1 MKCSQFRPARHRNQS
16 EQRTPVK
23 HRRHLMS
30 VKSTSAARARRTTI
44 PDSQRAALAAERLA
58 LQQRFE
64 DGRLGVELLQ
74 HLALLTDRHLRL
86 AWKARQMPAEIA
98 LVAVG
103 GYGRARLF
111 PHSDVD
117 ILILLPVSPDA
128 ELRAKLETLV
138 GTFWDIGL
146 EAGHSVRTL
155 DECFAVA
162 ASDITVQTNML
173 ESRLLCGNRELYRRF
188 TRKLQQSI
196 DPTAF
201 LRAKRIEQQKRHTKH
216 QETNLEPN
224 LKESAGGLR
233 DLNTIL
239 WISRAAQLGHTWLE
253 LSRRGFIT
261 REEAGAISRHERVLE
276 LLRIQL
282 HYLAGRREDRLLFD
296 HQTALAKKLG
306 FADRASKRA
315 SERLMKRYYLTAKSV
330 SQLNTIL
337 LQNLALR
344 INPPVNSKKVVQ
356 INERFVVIR
365 GELLSAPDQTIFERD
380 PCSILETFALLQQHH
395 EIKGI
400 GAETLRALWRARRR
414 INPASRRD
422 PRMREQFMA
431 ILRSPTR
438 MIRELRRMHQY
449 DILGRYIPAFGRIVG
464 QMQHDLY
471 HVYTVDEHI
480 LKVVRNVRRFA
491 VPELAHE
498 FPLCSRL
505 MSEFDKPELLYLAG
519 LFHDIAKGRGGDH
532 SELGKVDAHRFCK
545 SHGLAPA
552 DCELVAW
559 LVEQH
564 LVMSAT
570 AQKQDLSD
578 PEVVHEF
585 AQRVSD
591 ERHLVAL
598 YLLTVADIRGTS
610 PKVWNAW
617 KAQLLENLFH
627 ATRRMLAGEHS
638 GRQDGQRARQEDAMA
653 LLRLYAIP
661 ELDYQQLWQQ
671 LDTAYFLRHDAQ
683 EIAWHTRQLHG
694 QVESEKP
701 VVRARLSPIG
711 EGLQVM
717 VYIPDQ
723 KELFSRICS
732 FFEGI
737 SFDIYEARIHTTRH
751 GYALDTFHIQDVSNR
766 QPGYRDLISYIEYEL
781 TERLS
786 KKAPLPALTK
796 PRLNRQ
802 LRHFPITPEV
812 DIHADD
818 RGTFQMLSIVAG
830 NRPGLLSRVARMLAA
845 FDINLHSAKI
855 STLGERAEDTFV
867 VSGSTFSNL
876 KATVQFESDLLD
888 QLRI

>member
-1 MKCSQFRPARHRNQS
+1 MLA
-16 EQRTPVK
+16 
-23 HRRHLMS
+23 
-30 VKSTSAARARRTTI
+30 AART
-44 PDSQRAALAAERLA
+44 A
-58 LQQRFE
+58 LQQRFL
-64 DGRLGVELLQ
+64 DGNIGLELLRQ
-74 HLALLTDRHLRL
+74 LALLTDRHLRL
-86 AWKARQMPAEIA
+86 AWKSQKMPADIA
-98 LVAVG
+98 LIAVG
-103 GYGRARLF
+103 GYGRCQLF

-117 ILILLPVSPDA
+117 ILILLPGPPD
-128 ELRAKLETLV
+128 EVLRGKLEALI
-138 GTFWDIGL
+138 GIFWDIGL
-146 EAGHSVRTL
+146 ETGHSVRTI
-155 DECFAVA
+155 DECVDM
-162 ASDITVQTNML
+162 ASADITVQTNML
-173 ESRLLCGNRELYRRF
+173 ESRLLCGKRELYGRF
-188 TRKLQQSI
+188 KRKLQQTI
-196 DPTAF
+196 NPAAF
-201 LRAKRIEQQKRHTKH
+201 LRGKCLEQQERHSRH

-239 WISRAAQLGHTWLE
+239 WISRAARLGHTWLE
-253 LSRRGFIT
+253 LARRGLIT
-261 REEAGAISRHERVLE
+261 REEASAISRHEKVLE
-276 LLRIQL
+276 TLRSNL

-296 HQTALAKKLG
+296 HQTALAKQLG
-306 FADRASKRA
+306 FTDRGSKRA
-315 SERLMKRYYLTAKSV
+315 SERMMQRYYLTAKSV

-344 INPPVNSKKVVQ
+344 ISPPPHSRNLVP
-356 INERFVVIR
+356 INKRFVVIR
-365 GELLSAPDQTIFERD
+365 GELLSAPDQRIFERD
-380 PCSILETFALLQQHH
+380 PCSILEAFALLQQRH

-414 INPASRRD
+414 INPAARRD
-422 PRMREQFMA
+422 PRMRAQFMA

-438 MIRELRRMHQY
+438 VIRELRRMHQY

-480 LKVVRNVRRFA
+480 LKVVRNLRRFA

-505 MSEFDKPELLYLAG
+505 MSEFSKPELLYLAG

-545 SHGLAPA
+545 AHGLAPE
-552 DCELVAW
+552 DCDLVAW

-570 AQKQDLSD
+570 AQKQDLTD
-578 PEVVHEF
+578 PDVVRSF
-585 AQRVSD
+585 VDRVGD
-591 ERHLVAL
+591 ERHLIAL

-617 KAQLLENLFH
+617 KAQLLENLFN
-627 ATRRMLAGEHS
+627 ATRRMLTGERS
-638 GRQDGQRARQEDAMA
+638 DRQDGQRGRQEEAMA
-653 LLRLYAIP
+653 RLRLYAIP
-661 ELDYQQLWQQ
+661 DTEYQKFWQQ
-671 LDTAYFLRHDAQ
+671 LDTAYFLRHEAQ
-683 EIAWHTRQLHG
+683 EIAWHTRQLYKLVDA
-694 QVESEKP
+694 QKP

-717 VYIPDQ
+717 VYVADQ

-732 FFEGI
+732 FFESI

-751 GYALDTFHIQDVSNR
+751 GYALDTFHIQDSSNR

-781 TERLS
+781 AERLS
-786 KKAPLPALTK
+786 KAGPLPPLTK
-796 PRLNRQ
+796 PRLSRQ

-812 DIHADD
+812 DIQADE
-818 RGTFQMLSIVAG
+818 RGTYRVLSIVAG
-830 NRPGLLSRVARMLAA
+830 DRSGLLSRISRMLAA

-855 STLGERAEDTFV
+855 STLGARAEDTFV
-867 VSGSTFSNL
+867 ISGSALSNP
-876 KATVQFESDLLD
+876 KTIVRFETELLN